1 MSLKSDSHLPKKV
14 WVICLTESPLKGMKN
29 AFYFILKALL
39 VLEVFQF
46 LPRLFWSC
54 RKDGLIRKIVLVSK
68 FMTLQAG
75 LQTISI
81 NILPQI
87 SQSKGNPTIKF
98 GHLIEHSKIN
108 YFLQKLF
115 EK

>member
-29 AFYFILKALL
+29 AFYFILKAFL

-68 FMTLQAG
+68 FMTLQPG

-81 NILPQI
+81 NILPHI
-87 SQSKGNPTIKF
+87 SQSKGNQTIKF